1 MLYSEIKEREN
12 RFILSL
18 KIALPFL
25 FIIGFA
31 IVIVVADIDIK
42 TLLKNNIIAF
52 IIITFIYIYYILYQ
66 INRAFKTSV
75 IDKTTK
81 AFSRDYILQIIDK
94 LIKRDKFLLILIKI
108 DNIED
113 INERYGIYKTDKI
126 LLKFVKKIDQFLKDN
141 NFKDNKIGHIVGG
154 SFLFLMKCDE
164 KKAHHLIKQFI
175 HKCEIKQIDDIYLKI
190 TYSLTS
196 NRDENSAQELLILLY
211 DKLKMKSFNKRRNKR
226 VDIKVSDYER
236 SIIKLIEERNF
247 DIRFQPI
254 LNIHTKKIETYEIL
268 IRLDLKEY
276 GKIPQNQF
284 ISVVNRIGY
293 ELKFDLTLIEEIFKI
308 SSKYKD
314 KKFSVNVSLYSLI
327 NNNFIN
333 KVKKLYVKYDIKK
346 DNIIFE
352 ISVSTFLNDIK
363 ILNENIKILKILGI
377 LIAIDNFGVD
387 NTSFQYINYVDFDI
401 VKFDIEYSK
410 KYNQKKSQEIVKA
423 FITIF
428 KELGIKTVIKFIEDE
443 KSYNFFKE
451 LGVDCIQGFIVGK
464 PTKELS

>member
-42 TLLKNNIIAF
+42 TLLENNIIAF

-66 INRAFKTSV
+66 INRAFKTSL

-94 LIKRDKFLLILIKI
+94 LIKRDKFLLVLIKI

-113 INERYGIYKTDKI
+113 INERYGIYKTDEV
-126 LLKFVKKIDQFLKDN
+126 LFKFVKKIDKFLKDN
-141 NFKDNKIGHIVGG
+141 GFKDNKIGHIVGG
-154 SFLFLMKCDE
+154 SFLFLIKTDE

-175 HKCEIKQIDDIYLKI
+175 HKCEVEQIDNIYLKI
-190 TYSLTS
+190 IYSLTS
-196 NRDENSAQELLILLY
+196 NRDENSAQELLVLLY
-211 DKLKMKSFNKRRNKR
+211 DNLKIKKFDKRQKRRI
-226 VDIKVSDYER
+226 DIKVSDYEKL
-236 SIIKLIEERNF
+236 IIKAIEERNF

-254 LNIHTKKIETYEIL
+254 LNLYTKNIETYEIL

-276 GKIPQNQF
+276 GKIAQNQF
-284 ISVVNRIGY
+284 ISIVNRIGY
-293 ELKFDLTLIEEIFKI
+293 ELKFDLILIEEIFKI

-314 KKFSVNVSLYSLI
+314 KKFSVNVSLYSII
-327 NNNFIN
+327 NNNFLN
-333 KVKKLYVKYDIKK
+333 RVRKLYLKYGIK
-346 DNIIFE
+346 NESIIFE

-363 ILNENIKILKILGI
+363 ILNENIKILKKLGI

-410 KYNQKKSQEIVKA
+410 RYNQKKSQEILKA
-423 FITIF
+423 FIAIF
-428 KELGIKTVIKFIEDE
+428 KELKIKTVIKFIEDE
-443 KSYNFFKE
+443 KSYNFFRD
-451 LGVDCIQGFIVGK
+451 LGVDCIQGYIVGK
-464 PTKELS
+464 PTKELR